1 MIIKTMVSMGKCTA
15 VVGRLVVNA
24 GHQRCILLYLVVAGH
39 AKPEHRKVIMCHQ
52 VEQRVLLQIHSDR
65 VDQNRDP

>member
-1 MIIKTMVSMGKCTA
+1 MVSMGKWTP
-15 VVGRLVVNA
+15 VVGRLAVDLE
-24 GHQRCILLYLVVAGH
+24 GRQRLLLYLVAARH